1 MATLV
6 GRTFTELGKKDPLR
20 LAGATAFFAT
30 FALPAILFLFLQ
42 LFRLLLT
49 PERGSNQLYD
59 RLDSYVGADAATHV
73 INVLKGFE
81 KIADSPL
88 AVTAGLAFLIFVGT
102 TLFKVIKNSINDV
115 WNVRVVQKLTPGVVA
130 KNRIRELTVILSA
143 CILLLFTVSLDGMQS
158 LAHKEFVSSTTLY
171 RILFSKW
178 TSLGI
183 TIMVSTVWF
192 GIIFS
197 FLPDGRL
204 PIKICFTGALITSVL
219 FSAGKLVIKWALLDS
234 NLNVLFGK
242 SSAVVLLLLFVFYS
256 SLMFYYGATFTRVLA
271 EKRKIAVRPLKHAQ
285 VNG

>member
-1 MATLV
+1 MVTLL
-6 GRTFTELGKKDPLR
+6 RRAFRELGKKDPLR

-49 PERGSNQLYD
+49 PQQGSDRIYD
-59 RLDSYVGADAATHV
+59 RLDNYVGPDAATHV

-81 KIADSPL
+81 KIAESPL
-88 AVTAGLAFLIFVGT
+88 AVTTGVAFLIFVGT
-102 TLFKVIKNSINDV
+102 TLFKVIKNSINDI
-115 WNVRVVQKLTPGVVA
+115 WNVRIVQKLTPAVIA
-130 KNRIRELTVILSA
+130 KNRLRELTIILSA
-143 CILLLFTVSLDGMQS
+143 CLLLLFTVSIDGIQS
-158 LAHKEFVSSTTLY
+158 LAHQEFVTSSTLS
-171 RILFSKW
+171 RVLFSQW

-183 TIMVSTVWF
+183 SILVSTLWF
-192 GIIFS
+192 GIIFC

-204 PIKICFTGALITSVL
+204 PNKICFTGAFLTSVL
-219 FSAGKLVIKWALLDS
+219 FTAGKMVIKWALLYS

-271 EKRKIAVRPLKHAQ
+271 EKRNIPVRPLKHAEAY
-285 VNG
+285 

>member
-6 GRTFTELGKKDPLR
+6 ASAFREFGKKDPLR

-49 PERGSNQLYD
+49 REQSNNQIYD
-59 RLDSYVGADAATHV
+59 RLDSYVGADAASHV

-81 KIADSPL
+81 KIAHSPI
-88 AVTAGLAFLIFVGT
+88 AVVTGVAFLIFVGT

-115 WNVRVVQKLTPGVVA
+115 WNIRVVQKLNPGVIA
-130 KNRIRELTVILSA
+130 KNRLRELTIILSA
-143 CILLLFTVSLDGMQS
+143 CLLLLFTIFLDGMQS
-158 LAHKEFVSSTTLY
+158 LAHQEFVKSSTLAKL
-171 RILFSKW
+171 LFSRW

-183 TIMVSTVWF
+183 SILVSTVWF
-192 GIIFS
+192 GIIFCY
-197 FLPDGRL
+197 LPDGRL
-204 PIKICFTGALITSVL
+204 PNKICFTGAFLTSVL
-219 FSAGKLVIKWALLDS
+219 FSVGKLVIKWALLDS

-256 SLMFYYGATFTRVLA
+256 SLMFYFGATFTRVFA
-271 EKRKIAVRPLKHAQ
+271 ELRNIPVRPLKHAE
-285 VNG
+285 VKS